1 MSAATK
7 LQNNAEASIN
17 AASETVM
24 SIEFAAIITIAA
36 FTGIAMLG
44 HVLVFRAMF
53 AHADR
58 VSARDNEMQADL
70 SELTA

>member
-1 MSAATK
+1 MIIAA
-7 LQNNAEASIN
+7 LIA
-17 AASETVM
+17 V
-24 SIEFAAIITIAA
+24 AA

-58 VSARDNEMQADL
+58 ASARGEDMPEDL
-70 SELTA
+70 SELAA

>member
-1 MSAATK
+1 
-7 LQNNAEASIN
+7 
-17 AASETVM
+17 M
-24 SIEFAAIITIAA
+24 SIELAIILAIAG

-44 HVLVFRAMF
+44 HLLVFGAMF

-58 VSARDNEMQADL
+58 ASVRHEMPEEL

>member
-1 MSAATK
+1 
-7 LQNNAEASIN
+7 
-17 AASETVM
+17 M

-58 VSARDNEMQADL
+58 VSVRDNEMQADL